1 MSIEWSSFPLK
12 LIASLS
18 PWDLFLRGACLLFL
32 LDWIFYLPIFR
43 SLFAEEKGCE
53 WKARPSRWVI
63 LAAAGWLLSIGIAG
77 FGPEPLQCIG
87 WAALWLIFRLVFI
100 KRRWSSVRRG
110 CGAPGFMSHWT
121 ALWVFA
127 VCLARLIDGTG
138 WLVGQIFFTM
148 RLDFAIIMLC
158 AGSYKIAV
166 GYLRGNGM
174 EFGQVNPIWG
184 YHWKYFSKKNSG
196 GFYPSL
202 MNVLAAS
209 TEILSGIL
217 LLVPDPRSQIVGA
230 ILVSLSFLYVSFS
243 IRLGRLAWLMA
254 LLPAVFLPGVLEGA
268 KRDSAI
274 LGQLP
279 HEWLVVLAIPFW
291 IFMGLLPFI
300 KLTQYYN
307 LFANRALPSLLQ
319 AVITK
324 IADGVPVIMWRVFT
338 PDVTNFFVRIY
349 KKEYKGKKLLVGE
362 ANTYEYKNWSNFWI
376 KIRFLNVVESIALV
390 NVFNTAKYFPSKPQL
405 FKERLIRYA
414 KSIASSYDLQIEELE
429 FEYVIVKKMTE
440 NFLFKPVMNI
450 VVNLREDQIVKEV
463 IDPEFDLSDTALLS
477 PIRECTSAGT
487 YEKKK

>member
-1 MSIEWSSFPLK
+1 
-12 LIASLS
+12 
-18 PWDLFLRGACLLFL
+18 
-32 LDWIFYLPIFR
+32 LPIFR

-53 WKARPSRWVI
+53 WKARPSGWVV
-63 LAAAGWLLSIGIAG
+63 LAAASWLLSIGIAG
-77 FGPEPLQCIG
+77 FGPEPLRCIG
-87 WAALWLIFRLVFI
+87 WAALWVIFRHIFI

-127 VCLARLIDGTG
+127 VGLARLIDGTG

-174 EFGQVNPIWG
+174 EFGRVNPIWG
-184 YHWKYFSKKNSG
+184 YHWRYSSKTPPG

-217 LLVPDPRSQIVGA
+217 LLVPNPWSQIPGA
-230 ILVSLSFLYVSFS
+230 ILVSLSFIYVSFS

-254 LLPAVFLPGVLEGA
+254 FLPAVFLPGVMEGA
-268 KRDSAI
+268 KNNAAI

-291 IFMGLLPFI
+291 TYMVLLPII
-300 KLTQYYN
+300 KMTQYLN
-307 LFANRALPSLLQ
+307 LFANRALPGLLQ

-324 IADGVPVIMWRVFT
+324 IADGVPIIMWRVFT

-349 KKEYKGKKLLVGE
+349 KSESGERKLLVGE
-362 ANTYEYKNWSNFWI
+362 TNIYEYRNWKDFWI
-376 KIRFLNVVESIALV
+376 KMRFLHVVESIALV
-390 NVFNTAKYFPSKPQL
+390 SVFNTVKYFPSKTEL
-405 FKERLIRYA
+405 FEERLIRYA
-414 KSIASSYDLQIEELE
+414 KSIAASFKSPIQKME
-429 FEYVIVKKMTE
+429 FEYVLVKKMTK

-450 VVNLREDQIVKEV
+450 VVNLREEQIVKKV
-463 IDPEFDLSDTALLS
+463 IDPEFDLSETALFS
-477 PIRECTSAGT
+477 PIRECASAGT